1 MDADVMVNTLWVVV
15 AALLVFF
22 MNAGF
27 ALLEAGLCRQKNT
40 TNILGKNFIVF
51 ALASLGFWAVGYAL
65 MFGPAEGWLGSVL
78 GTSGFFVNGS
88 EPSPVA
94 IPTLAFFFFQLT
106 FAATAAS
113 IVSGAVA
120 ERVRYNAFL
129 IFAALLA
136 GVIYPIGGHW
146 VWGGGFLAELGFFDF
161 AGSTV
166 VHSLGGWAALA
177 GAITL
182 GPRHGKYTKD
192 GRVRAMPGHSIPLA
206 TLGTF
211 ILWLGWFGFNPG
223 SQLALDG
230 GTLHIVLTTNLSACA
245 AILSATLISEW
256 RFGYPDLAMSLNG
269 GLAGLVAITAGC
281 AVVTPVAAIFIGASA
296 GALVIFAV
304 QFFEKRRVDDPVG
317 AVSVHLVSG
326 VFGTV
331 CVGLF
336 ASPELRLSG
345 GVQGSYGL
353 LYGGGFDLLLR
364 QLAGILVFAV
374 YGLGSSFGLWWLL
387 KKFVG
392 LRVGLEQ
399 EINGLDLSEMGM
411 EAYPGLF
418 GGSAGTFREPPEPA
432 PSAAAASTKTEL
444 VSR

>member
-1 MDADVMVNTLWVVV
+1 MEVSLPVNTLWVLI

-40 TNILGKNFIVF
+40 ANILGKNFIVF
-51 ALASLGFWAVGYAL
+51 ALASLGFWSVGYGL
-65 MFGPAEGWLGSVL
+65 MFGPAEGGLGALV
-78 GTSGFFVNGS
+78 GGAGFFVDGT
-88 EPSPVA
+88 EPSPAGV
-94 IPTLAFFFFQLT
+94 PTLAFFFFQLT

-120 ERVRYNAFL
+120 ERIRYNAF
-129 IFAALLA
+129 IVFAAVLA
-136 GVIYPIGGHW
+136 AVIYPIGGHW
-146 VWGGGFLAELGFFDF
+146 VWGGGFLASLGFFDF

-177 GAITL
+177 GAVVL
-182 GPRHGKYTKD
+182 GPRHGKYAKD
-192 GRVRAMPGHSIPLA
+192 GRVRAIPGHSIPLA

-245 AILSATLISEW
+245 AIVSATLLSQW
-256 RFGYPDLAMSLNG
+256 RFGFPDLAMSLNG

-281 AVVTPVAAIFIGASA
+281 AVVTPGAAIAIGAMA
-296 GALVIFAV
+296 GALVIVAV
-304 QFFEKRRVDDPVG
+304 PFFDRRRVDDPVG

-326 VFGTV
+326 VFGTL

-336 ASPELRLSG
+336 AAPGLRSVD
-345 GVQGSYGL
+345 GVQLSYGL
-353 LYGGGFDLLLR
+353 LYGGGPSLLLA
-364 QLAGILVFAV
+364 QALGVLVFAV
-374 YGLGSSFGLWWLL
+374 YGLSASFGLWTLL
-387 KKFVG
+387 RKTIG
-392 LRVGLEQ
+392 TRVELEA
-399 EINGLDLSEMGM
+399 EISGLDLSEMGS
-411 EAYPGLF
+411 EAYPGMF
-418 GGSAGTFREPPEPA
+418 GGAAGSYRAPAEPA
-432 PSAAAASTKTEL
+432 AEPRVEPARAQSLTA
-444 VSR
+444 

>member
-1 MDADVMVNTLWVVV
+1 MDPEMTVNTLWVVV
-15 AALLVFF
+15 AAFLVFF

-51 ALASLGFWAVGYAL
+51 ALASVGFWAVGYGL
-65 MFGPAEGWLGSVL
+65 MFGPAEGWLGAVV
-78 GTSGFFVNGS
+78 GHSGFFVDGTES
-88 EPSPVA
+88 SPSAVPM
-94 IPTLAFFFFQLT
+94 LAFFFFQLT
-106 FAATAAS
+106 FAATCAS

-120 ERVRYNAFL
+120 ERVRYNAFI
-129 IFAALLA
+129 IFAAILA
-136 GVIYPIGGHW
+136 AIIYPIGGHW
-146 VWGGGFLAELGFFDF
+146 VWGGGFLASFGFFDF

-177 GAITL
+177 GAFVL
-182 GPRHGKYTKD
+182 GPRHGKYSKD

-223 SQLALDG
+223 SQLAFDG

-245 AILSATLISEW
+245 AILSATLLSQW

-281 AVVTPVAAIFIGASA
+281 AVVTPGAAITIGALA
-296 GALVIFAV
+296 GGLVILAV
-304 QFFEKRRVDDPVG
+304 QFFDRVRIDDPVG

-326 VFGTV
+326 VFGTL

-336 ASPELRLSG
+336 AAPGLRVAG
-345 GVQGSYGL
+345 GVQQSYGL
-353 LYGGGFDLLLR
+353 LYGGGIELLLT
-364 QLAGILVFAV
+364 QMLGVLVFAA
-374 YGLGSSFGLWWLL
+374 YGLGTSLGLWTLL
-387 KKFVG
+387 RKTVG
-392 LRVGLEQ
+392 TRVGLEE
-399 EINGLDLSEMGM
+399 EINGLDLSEMGS

-418 GGSAGTFREPPEPA
+418 GGSAGSYREAPA
-432 PSAAAASTKTEL
+432 PPAAAATVEPEAVTA
-444 VSR
+444 